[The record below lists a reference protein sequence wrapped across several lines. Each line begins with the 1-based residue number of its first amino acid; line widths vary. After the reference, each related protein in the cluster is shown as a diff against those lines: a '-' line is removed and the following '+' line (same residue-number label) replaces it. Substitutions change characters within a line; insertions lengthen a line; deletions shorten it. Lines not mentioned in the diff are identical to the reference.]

1 MAQGDPKNKD
11 KYLMAL
17 ARLKEGNW
25 TPEALK
31 ALDTVE
37 AQTAWQRA
45 ASLAGFSSVIA
56 NTPREQLAGALYSG
70 YGQVAGDKG
79 HYEVTA
85 TDPKTG
91 YQTRKYIP
99 GESSKFFENN
109 AGANVLFAKNKE
121 PGQIVQGVED
131 DKTRVELDKVYK
143 SYDNGSSIS
152 APETASLTIYAEEI
166 RPTSRLPKTRIT
178 SKPKGSYPHF
188 RERQSNPYRK

>member
-11 KYLMAL
+11 QYLMAL

-25 TPEALK
+25 DPVALK

-45 ASLAGFSSVIA
+45 ASLAGFTSVIA
-56 NTPREQLAGALYSG
+56 NTPREQLAGAALRRVRAGS
-70 YGQVAGDKG
+70 GDKG
-79 HYEVTA
+79 RYEVTA

-91 YQTRKYIP
+91 YQTRTYIP

-121 PGQIVQGVED
+121 PGQIIEGVGNDAKTRARIGQSLQGV
-131 DKTRVELDKVYK
+131 
-143 SYDNGSSIS
+143 
-152 APETASLTIYAEEI
+152 
-166 RPTSRLPKTRIT
+166 
-178 SKPKGSYPHF
+178 
-188 RERQSNPYRK
+188 